1 MPNIKGKKMKTTAGR
16 KKLPPEQ
23 KKMPVV
29 IYLTNEEI
37 EYMGGIE
44 TVKRYLS
51 FAAKDRIERKMKNEV

>member
-1 MPNIKGKKMKTTAGR
+1 MTKNNAGR

-51 FAAKDRIERKMKNEV
+51 FAAKDRIERKIKNEF

>member
-1 MPNIKGKKMKTTAGR
+1 MNEKIYKTTAGR

-37 EYMGGIE
+37 EILGGMK

-51 FAAKDRIERKMKNEV
+51 FAAKDRIERKMKNEF

>member
-1 MPNIKGKKMKTTAGR
+1 MKEKIYKNTAGR

-37 EYMGGIE
+37 EILGGMKE
-44 TVKRYLS
+44 
-51 FAAKDRIERKMKNEV
+51 AKERCTLEMKCFIADRQREF

>member
-1 MPNIKGKKMKTTAGR
+1 MKAKTAGR

-29 IYLTNEEI
+29 IYLTREEI
-37 EYMGGIE
+37 EYMGGIA

-51 FAAKDRIERKMKNEV
+51 FAAKDRIERKLN